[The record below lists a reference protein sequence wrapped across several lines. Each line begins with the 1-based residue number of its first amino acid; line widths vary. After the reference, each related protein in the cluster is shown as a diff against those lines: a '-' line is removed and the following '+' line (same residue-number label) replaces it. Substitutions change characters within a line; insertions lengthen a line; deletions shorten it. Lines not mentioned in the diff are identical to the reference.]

1 MTSDAIARRILVV
14 DDDADV
20 AQSFATLLQ
29 LLGHEACAITDS
41 RAVLGTVAR
50 RRPDAV
56 LLDINV
62 PHVDGF
68 KLTRML
74 KQAFPGICVV
84 AITGQD
90 SHQHRKQGRRNYAV
104 LEGRPSRINLVIVLG
119 SQGFTR

>member
-1 MTSDAIARRILVV
+1 MRHNGFAGGARN
-14 DDDADV
+14 
-20 AQSFATLLQ
+20 
-29 LLGHEACAITDS
+29 G
-41 RAVLGTVAR
+41 RAAKAGRA
-50 RRPDAV
+50 
-56 LLDINV
+56 LLDINM

-104 LEGRPSRINLVIVLG
+104 LEGRPSLINLVIVLG